1 MKKYLIILIAAVFF
15 TQAQSLAQTDSRNRT
30 PETVIA
36 DALAQ
41 MPAKDSK
48 SYSLLMGEM
57 ASTGSAGILQIA
69 STMNYDDGK
78 ASAGEYALQGLA
90 SYVMTPEGGRHRDE
104 VRKGLK
110 LAIGRSGDVR
120 KKRFLIAS
128 LALCATPAD
137 LPDLIAIANDKE
149 LEAAIQHLAPLLR
162 DKHSDTREAAKNALL
177 CIAGDPRFEN
187 TALTAVKNS
196 QDYKELMA
204 LVEQ

>member
-1 MKKYLIILIAAVFF
+1 MKKYLIILIAAIFF
-15 TQAQSLAQTDSRNRT
+15 AQAQSLAQTDSRNRT

-41 MPAKDSK
+41 MPAKDSR

-69 STMNYDDGK
+69 STMNYGDGK

-137 LPDLIAIANDKE
+137 LPDLIAIANDNLHTVRNSASESLQIITLRIENNNHICRLHGGKH
-149 LEAAIQHLAPLLR
+149 AIQCHIKEICLT
-162 DKHSDTREAAKNALL
+162 S
-177 CIAGDPRFEN
+177 AGCP
-187 TALTAVKNS
+187 KS
-196 QDYKELMA
+196 Q
-204 LVEQ
+204 

>member
-41 MPAKDSK
+41 MPAKDSR

-78 ASAGEYALQGLA
+78 ASA
-90 SYVMTPEGGRHRDE
+90 
-104 VRKGLK
+104 
-110 LAIGRSGDVR
+110 
-120 KKRFLIAS
+120 
-128 LALCATPAD
+128 
-137 LPDLIAIANDKE
+137 
-149 LEAAIQHLAPLLR
+149 
-162 DKHSDTREAAKNALL
+162 
-177 CIAGDPRFEN
+177 
-187 TALTAVKNS
+187 
-196 QDYKELMA
+196 
-204 LVEQ
+204 